1 MSTPEECKEA
11 GNKAFAAKEFETAIK
26 HYSKAIQLDQKN
38 HVFFSNRSA
47 SYAGLSKWEEAVSDA
62 KDCIRLEPTF
72 IKGYYRLVVASIGN
86 DDLEGA
92 LAAAKQGLNVDPT
105 NAQLLK
111 QKAIVKAKKDTK
123 AAALAASARM
133 VSQNAVAAG
142 SDKELMD
149 LSNQLRT
156 SMRDYNIVN
165 AKISN
170 EEKTLKMAQLTK
182 KEMDELPKDNTKMYR
197 GVGKMFMA
205 SSRDEVHTHLAN
217 EMKSSDAAIT
227 DLGQK
232 RDYLEK
238 RIKSTQQ
245 NMKELTKQ

>member
-1 MSTPEECKEA
+1 MDKDVKVFTSTCWA
-11 GNKAFAAKEFETAIK
+11 CAAE
-26 HYSKAIQLDQKN
+26 N
-38 HVFFSNRSA
+38 FSDCALLCGFGRLPMNR
-47 SYAGLSKWEEAVSDA
+47 DN
-62 KDCIRLEPTF
+62 IRNTL
-72 IKGYYRLVVASIGN
+72 IYY
-86 DDLEGA
+86 
-92 LAAAKQGLNVDPT
+92 VDRI
-105 NAQLLK
+105 